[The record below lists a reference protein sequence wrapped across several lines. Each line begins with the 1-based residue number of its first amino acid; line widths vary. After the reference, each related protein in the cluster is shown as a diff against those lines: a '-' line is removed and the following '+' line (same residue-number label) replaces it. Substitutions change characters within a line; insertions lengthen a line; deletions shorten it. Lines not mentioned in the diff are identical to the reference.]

1 MQRHGSDSIR
11 TERAFLKM
19 SVVHQEVLMGLRED
33 ACAPLLAKKHGPGL
47 DFTSKILAQPA
58 SSLESYL
65 DSSQWG
71 FLIVPAEMC

>member
-1 MQRHGSDSIR
+1 
-11 TERAFLKM
+11 
-19 SVVHQEVLMGLRED
+19 MGLRED